1 MKTNAL
7 AEHVRAGGVVPL
19 SWAGSTQTMDYLNI
33 GDALSPVMVALL
45 SGRDVARVPSQSDAL
60 RMACVGTIG
69 HGFSGGEVWFWGTGC
84 SNRLKP
90 SSDAPPEAYQ
100 RPDNANFRVLATRG
114 PVSEQLLTGE
124 AEGSIGVYGDPVWL
138 LPRFYRPSLPKR
150 WKLGVIVHLSELSD
164 RDVEAHV
171 KEELLRYRVPPELAG
186 EIRLIN
192 TVAPIGMAGIRDKID
207 EILSCE
213 RIVSTSLHGLVF
225 AESYGIPCLSF
236 PAHLAGGLQEV
247 DLRQSGILDLRIVD
261 LYRGLGLDRLVVY
274 GQPAHLPTDWP
285 ALMAAID
292 QTWREKPFDAEALI
306 AAFPLDLNPLQAPA
320 DGTIWDHPLLTG
332 LTLQHDV
339 RELNRK
345 PKPQEERKGGWLS
358 RWLR

>member
-7 AEHVRAGGVVPL
+7 AAHVRASDAVPL
-19 SWAGSTQTMDYLNI
+19 SWAGSTQAMDYLNI

-45 SGRDVARVPSQSDAL
+45 SGRNVVRVPAKSEAL
-60 RMACVGTIG
+60 RLACVGTIG
-69 HGFSGGEVWFWGTGC
+69 HGFEGGQVWFWGTGC

-90 SSDAPPEAYQ
+90 SSTAADQPYR
-100 RPDNANFRVLATRG
+100 RPDDAAFHVTATRG
-114 PVSEQLLTGE
+114 PVSERLLTG
-124 AEGSIGVYGDPVWL
+124 AGEGSVGVYGDPVWL
-138 LPRFYRPSLPKR
+138 LPRFYRPTLPKR

-171 KEELLRYRVPPELAG
+171 KDELIRYRVPSALAD
-186 EIRLIN
+186 EIRIIN
-192 TVAPIGMAGIRDKID
+192 TVTPIGMEGIKDKID
-207 EILSCE
+207 EILACE

-247 DLRQSGILDLRIVD
+247 DLHLSGVLDLRMVD
-261 LYRGLGLDRLVVY
+261 LYRGLGLDRLTVY
-274 GQPAHLPTDWP
+274 GQPVHLPTDWP

-292 QTWREKPFDAEALI
+292 QTWREKPFDADALI
-306 AAFPLDLNPLQAPA
+306 EAFPLDLNPLEAPA
-320 DGTIWDHPLLTG
+320 AGTIWDHPLLTG
-332 LTLQHDV
+332 LVLQHDV

-345 PKPQEERKGGWLS
+345 PRPEAKNGRLL
-358 RWLR
+358 RWLRR